1 MEKKGN
7 PGRCPYRGLLRGSL
21 FTASRFAWLRVRE
34 YRTNILADIHPA
46 MAFIVDSGNPSSP
59 KASKPP
65 QRDHLIPLIVAQD
78 ISHAN

>member
-1 MEKKGN
+1 
-7 PGRCPYRGLLRGSL
+7 
-21 FTASRFAWLRVRE
+21 LRVRE